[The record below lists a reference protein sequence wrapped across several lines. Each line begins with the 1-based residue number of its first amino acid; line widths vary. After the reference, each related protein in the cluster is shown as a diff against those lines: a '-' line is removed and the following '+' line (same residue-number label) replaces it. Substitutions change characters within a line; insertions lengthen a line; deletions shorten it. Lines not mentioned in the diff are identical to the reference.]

1 VKLDELLASLDVR
14 TDGDLNVEITGLSY
28 DSRKCGP
35 GHLFF
40 SMARDA
46 EKNRANISDALSRGA
61 RAVVGQV
68 DDGGERARLAVTWV
82 GSERPRLLMG
92 AVASRFFS
100 APSERVD
107 LIGITG
113 TSGKTTTSYI
123 LGSIFEAAGMPS
135 GIIGTIGIFVA
146 GKKIYSGLTTPESID
161 FEAAL
166 AQMERQG
173 VRHAAAEV
181 SSIGLAEGRVDA
193 LSFRA
198 CMFTN
203 LGRDHLDYH
212 GTIENYFAAKLR
224 LFTEILPRSKRAD
237 PVAIVRGDDPFGRRV
252 LDSVKTSKVSFGM
265 DRSLDVY
272 PESFAAD
279 LSGIHATLSV
289 LGKKI
294 KIDSPLIG
302 EINLLNIL
310 GASGLSAALGI
321 ESEAV
326 AEGVRRCPGA
336 PGRLEAVLAKPGVT
350 VLVDYAHKP
359 DALEAVLTTL
369 ARVRAGKVICVF
381 GCGGDRD
388 RGKRPIMGEIAGRLA
403 DLPVLTSDN
412 PRSEDPLAIIAEVE
426 EGLIAA
432 GRERIEYRDA
442 SAETFAEEFHGGSA
456 PRGYIVEPDRRRAI
470 AAALKIAAPGDAVL
484 VAGKGHEDYQLVGG
498 RVLKFDDR
506 VVVREIAAELGSGQ
520 S

>member
-28 DSRKCGP
+28 DSRQSKR

-46 EKNRANISDALSRGA
+46 EKNRANVSDALSRGA
-61 RAVVGQV
+61 RAVVVRGW
-68 DDGGERARLAVTWV
+68 DDVELARPAVTWV

-92 AVASRFFS
+92 AVAARFFG

-123 LGSIFEAAGMPS
+123 LGSIFEVAGMPA

-146 GKKIYSGLTTPESID
+146 GKKIYSGLTTPESLD
-161 FEAAL
+161 FESAL
-166 AQMERQG
+166 AQMEREG

-193 LSFRA
+193 LNFRA

-224 LFTEILPRSKRAD
+224 LFTEILPRSKRANT
-237 PVAIVRGDDPFGRRV
+237 VAIVRGDDPFGRRV
-252 LDSVKTSKVSFGM
+252 LDAVKTPKVSFGM

-272 PESFAAD
+272 PESFEAD

-321 ESEAV
+321 ELVGIGSRAQRV
-326 AEGVRRCPGA
+326 AGGVGYVHRRRKIFRGQGGKAGVRPELNRIVRVGIDRGGNEVAGRIGMNVRKVHDIGPKVEPDVLLETRDGHIASRSCP
-336 PGRLEAVLAKPGVT
+336 
-350 VLVDYAHKP
+350 HP
-359 DALEAVLTTL
+359 DA
-369 ARVRAGKVICVF
+369 K
-381 GCGGDRD
+381 D
-388 RGKRPIMGEIAGRLA
+388 
-403 DLPVLTSDN
+403 
-412 PRSEDPLAIIAEVE
+412 PRSSCGNGAI
-426 EGLIAA
+426 
-432 GRERIEYRDA
+432 
-442 SAETFAEEFHGGSA
+442 SA
-456 PRGYIVEPDRRRAI
+456 PRVRVQHQRQADRPPQDGAHRRRQD
-470 AAALKIAAPGDAVL
+470 LRKRL
-484 VAGKGHEDYQLVGG
+484 HGG
-498 RVLKFDDR
+498 GEHGGGLWGN
-506 VVVREIAAELGSGQ
+506 LG
-520 S
+520 

>member
-28 DSRKCGP
+28 DSRQSRR

-46 EKNRANISDALSRGA
+46 EKNRANVSDALSRGA
-61 RAVVGQV
+61 RAVVVRGW
-68 DDGGERARLAVTWV
+68 DDVELARPAVTWV

-92 AVASRFFS
+92 AVAARFFG

-146 GKKIYSGLTTPESID
+146 GKKIYSGLTTPESLD
-161 FEAAL
+161 FESAL
-166 AQMERQG
+166 AQMEGEG

-193 LSFRA
+193 LNFRA

-224 LFTEILPRSKRAD
+224 LFTEILPRSKRANT
-237 PVAIVRGDDPFGRRV
+237 VAIVRGDDPFGRRV
-252 LDSVKTSKVSFGM
+252 LDAVKTPKVSFGM
-265 DRSLDVY
+265 DRSLDVH
-272 PESFAAD
+272 PESFEAD
-279 LSGIHATLSV
+279 LNGIRATLSV

-294 KIDSPLIG
+294 KIDSPLVG

-310 GASGLSAALGI
+310 GASALSAALGI

-336 PGRLEAVLAKPGVT
+336 PGRLEAVHAKPGVT

-369 ARVRAGKVICVF
+369 ARLRAGKVICVF

-388 RGKRPIMGEIAGRLA
+388 RGKRPLMGEAAGTRA
-403 DLPVLTSDN
+403 DLVVATSDN
-412 PRSEDPLAIIAEVE
+412 PRTEDPLAILADVE
-426 EGLIAA
+426 PGLVRS
-432 GRERIEYRDA
+432 GKTKLD
-442 SAETFAEEFHGGSA
+442 
-456 PRGYIVEPDRRRAI
+456 PRHARMGLKGYCVLPDRREAIELALRA
-470 AAALKIAAPGDAVL
+470 ARPGDAVL
-484 VAGKGHEDYQLVGG
+484 IAGKGHEDYQIVGKE
-498 RVLKFDDR
+498 RRPFDDR
-506 VVVREIAAELGSGQ
+506 AEARRALEEISR
-520 S
+520 

>member
-1 VKLDELLASLDVR
+1 VKLGELLASLEVR

-28 DSRKCGP
+28 DSRQSGP
-35 GHLFF
+35 GHLYF
-40 SMARDA
+40 STARDA
-46 EKNRANISDALSRGA
+46 AKNRANIDDALSRGA
-61 RAVVGQV
+61 RAVVVRGW
-68 DDGGERARLAVTWV
+68 DGGELARPAVTWIA
-82 GSERPRLLMG
+82 SERPRLLMG
-92 AVASRFFS
+92 AVASRFFD
-100 APSERVD
+100 APSGRVD

-123 LGSIFEAAGMPS
+123 LGSIFEAAGMPA
-135 GIIGTIGIFVA
+135 GIIGTIGIFIA
-146 GKKIYSGLTTPESID
+146 GKKIYSGLTTPESLD

-166 AQMERQG
+166 AQMDREG

-181 SSIGLAEGRVDA
+181 SSIGIAEGRVDA
-193 LSFRA
+193 LRFRA

-212 GTIENYFAAKLR
+212 GSIENYFTAKMR
-224 LFTEILPRSKRAD
+224 LFTEILPRGRANA
-237 PVAIVRGDDPFGRRV
+237 VAIVRGDDPFGRRV
-252 LDSVKTSKVSFGM
+252 LDAVKTSKISFGL
-265 DRSLDVY
+265 DRSIDVY
-272 PESFAAD
+272 PENFTAD
-279 LSGIHATLSV
+279 LNGIHATLSV

-310 GASGLSAALGI
+310 GASALSAALGI

-336 PGRLEAVLAKPGVT
+336 PGRLEAVHAKPGVS

-369 ARVRAGKVICVF
+369 SRLRAGKVICVF

-388 RGKRPIMGEIAGRLA
+388 RGKRPIMGEIAGRIA

-412 PRSEDPLAIIAEVE
+412 PRSEDPLAIISEVE

-432 GRERIEYRDA
+432 GRKRIEYRDSSTKEMA
-442 SAETFAEEFHGGSA
+442 DQLHAGSL
-456 PRGYIVEPDRRRAI
+456 RGGYIVEPDRRKAI
-470 AAALKIAAPGDAVL
+470 AASLKIAAPGDAVL
-484 VAGKGHEDYQLVGG
+484 IAGKGHEDYQLVRG
-498 RVLKFDDR
+498 RVLPFDDR
-506 VVVREIAAELGSGQ
+506 GVVREIANELGGES
-520 S
+520 

>member
-1 VKLDELLASLDVR
+1 
-14 TDGDLNVEITGLSY
+14 
-28 DSRKCGP
+28 
-35 GHLFF
+35 
-40 SMARDA
+40 MARDG

-61 RAVVGQV
+61 RAVVV
-68 DDGGERARLAVTWV
+68 RDEDGGGLARPAVTSV

-146 GKKIYSGLTTPESID
+146 GKKIYSGLTTPESLD

-166 AQMERQG
+166 AQMEGEG
-173 VRHAAAEV
+173 VHHAAAEV

-193 LSFRA
+193 LNFRA

-224 LFTEILPRSKRAD
+224 LFTEILPRSKRANA
-237 PVAIVRGDDPFGRRV
+237 VAIVRGDDPFGRRV
-252 LDSVKTSKVSFGM
+252 LEAVKTSTVSFGM
-265 DRSLDVY
+265 DRSLDVH
-272 PESFAAD
+272 PENFAAD

-310 GASGLSAALGI
+310 GASALSAALGI

-336 PGRLEAVLAKPGVT
+336 PGRLEAVHAKPGVT

-369 ARVRAGKVICVF
+369 ARLRAGKVICVF

-403 DLPVLTSDN
+403 GLPILTSDN
-412 PRSEDPLAIIAEVE
+412 PRTEDPLSIIKEVE
-426 EGLIAA
+426 AGISQSGLARVTENDAA
-432 GRERIEYRDA
+432 HR
-442 SAETFAEEFHGGSA
+442 
-456 PRGYIVEPDRRRAI
+456 RGYLVESDRRAAI
-470 AAALKIAAPGDAVL
+470 ATALRLATPGDIV
-484 VAGKGHEDYQLVGG
+484 VIAGKGHEDYQLVQG
-498 RVLKFDDR
+498 RKLDFDDR
-506 VVVREIAAELGSGQ
+506 VVVREITAQMRAGGGG
-520 S
+520 

>member
-28 DSRKCGP
+28 DSRECRP
-35 GHLFF
+35 GHLYF

-46 EKNRANISDALSRGA
+46 EKNRANIVDALSRGA
-61 RAVVGQV
+61 RAVVVRGG
-68 DDGGERARLAVTWV
+68 DGGELARPAVTWV

-92 AVASRFFS
+92 AVASRFYG

-123 LGSIFEAAGMPS
+123 LGSIFEAAGMPA

-146 GKKIYSGLTTPESID
+146 GKKIYSGLTTPESLD

-166 AQMERQG
+166 AQMEREG

-224 LFTEILPRSKRAD
+224 LFTEILPRSKRANT
-237 PVAIVRGDDPFGRRV
+237 VAIVRGDDPFGRRV
-252 LDSVKTSKVSFGM
+252 LEAVKTSKVSFGM

-279 LSGIHATLSV
+279 LNGIHATLSV
-289 LGKKI
+289 LGKKM

-310 GASGLSAALGI
+310 GASALSAALGI

-336 PGRLEAVLAKPGVT
+336 PGRLEAVHAKPGVT

-369 ARVRAGKVICVF
+369 ARLRAGQVICVF

-412 PRSEDPLAIIAEVE
+412 PRSEDPLAIIGEVE

-432 GRERIEYRDA
+432 ARERIEYRDA
-442 SAETFAEEFHGGSA
+442 SAEKFSEEFHAGSV
-456 PRGYIVEPDRRRAI
+456 RGYIVEPDRRSAI

-484 VAGKGHEDYQLVGG
+484 IAGKGHEDYQLVAG

-506 VVVREIAAELGSGQ
+506 VVVREIAAELGGEQ

>member
-1 VKLDELLASLDVR
+1 MKLGELLASLDVR

-28 DSRKCGP
+28 DSRQSSP
-35 GHLFF
+35 GHLYF
-40 SMARDA
+40 STARDA
-46 EKNRANISDALSRGA
+46 AKNRANLDDALSRGA
-61 RAVVGQV
+61 RAVVVRGW
-68 DDGGERARLAVTWV
+68 DGGELARPAVTWIA
-82 GSERPRLLMG
+82 SERPRLLMG
-92 AVASRFFS
+92 AVASRFFG

-123 LGSIFEAAGMPS
+123 LGSIFEAAGMPA

-146 GKKIYSGLTTPESID
+146 GKKIYSGLTTPESLD

-166 AQMERQG
+166 AQMDREG
-173 VRHAAAEV
+173 IRHAAAEV
-181 SSIGLAEGRVDA
+181 SSIGISEGRVDA
-193 LSFRA
+193 LRFRA
-198 CMFTN
+198 CTFTN

-224 LFTEILPRSKRAD
+224 LFTEILPRGHANA
-237 PVAIVRGDDPFGRRV
+237 VAIVRGDDPFGRRV
-252 LDSVKTSKVSFGM
+252 LEAVKTSKISFGL

-272 PESFAAD
+272 PENFTAD
-279 LSGIHATLSV
+279 LNGIHATLSV

-294 KIDSPLIG
+294 KIDSRLIG

-310 GASGLSAALGI
+310 GASALSAALGI

-336 PGRLEAVLAKPGVT
+336 PGRLEAVHAKPGVS

-369 ARVRAGKVICVF
+369 SRLRAGKVICVF

-388 RGKRPIMGEIAGRLA
+388 RGKRPVMGEIAGRIA

-412 PRSEDPLAIIAEVE
+412 PRSEDPLAIISEVE

-432 GRERIEYRDA
+432 GRKRIEYRDT
-442 SAETFAEEFHGGSA
+442 STKETATQLHAGSL
-456 PRGYIVEPDRRRAI
+456 RSGYIVESDRRKAI

-484 VAGKGHEDYQLVGG
+484 IAGKGHEDYQLVRG
-498 RVLKFDDR
+498 RVLPFDDR
-506 VVVREIAAELGSGQ
+506 AVVREIANELGGGQ